1 MQLLLS
7 HFHFELFVA
16 YGNVI
21 DPFVDRAFG
30 HNYDVESQRDRDFID
45 RVHARDEAAMLAG
58 LIKPVHMEAVL
69 GKEPAGKLLYRPPFT
84 PQFCVRRPEPVPYV
98 DPRDVERL
106 ESEVQRLDAERAGW
120 GDEKS
125 ALLRDKSAL
134 QAAHAD
140 LRRELDLAREQIR
153 MASDSRWLKL
163 GHRVGLG
170 PKFR

>member
-30 HNYDVESQRDRDFID
+30 HNYDAESQ
-45 RVHARDEAAMLAG
+45 
-58 LIKPVHMEAVL
+58 
-69 GKEPAGKLLYRPPFT
+69 
-84 PQFCVRRPEPVPYV
+84 
-98 DPRDVERL
+98 RDVERL

-140 LRRELDLAREQIR
+140 LRRELDLAREQMR

-163 GHRVGLG
+163 GHSVGLG